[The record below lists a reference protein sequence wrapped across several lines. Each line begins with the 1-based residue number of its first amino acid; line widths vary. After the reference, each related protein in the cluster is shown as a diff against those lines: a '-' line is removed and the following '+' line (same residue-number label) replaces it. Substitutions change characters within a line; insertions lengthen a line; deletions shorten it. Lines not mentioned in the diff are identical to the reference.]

1 MKSKILIV
9 LITSLVLLFPRVQ
22 SQDVET
28 LLSKY
33 TEENGQGYMQP
44 LADVLGASFNSG
56 LFHSAKVKKMGFQV
70 YLGVS
75 SSVAFI
81 PDKRKTFEANPEGLF
96 NPLNPQDLP
105 IEVPTVFG
113 EVETVSVPGQGGTA
127 YLFPAGLN
135 VNMVPFAVPQLTIGS
150 VFGTDVTVRYF
161 AMGLNE
167 DFEDISVFGWGL
179 RHSISQHIPAIPLE
193 LAAGMYFQNFDLG
206 DYASADAMLFNL
218 QASKKLMIFTFY
230 GGLGYEKSTL
240 DITYDDP
247 EEGTEIRLNLDGKNS
262 IRLTTGVTFNLGPV
276 KLNVDYNFASQSIL
290 TLGLGLGF
298 GE

>member
-1 MKSKILIV
+1 MKLKILVVI
-9 LITSLVLLFPRVQ
+9 IASLVAIFPRVQ

-33 TEENGQGYMQP
+33 TQENGQGYTQP

-81 PDKRKTFEANPEGLF
+81 PDKRKTFEASPEGLF
-96 NPLNPQDLP
+96 NALNPQDLP
-105 IEVPTVFG
+105 VEVPTIFG
-113 EVETVSVPGQGGTA
+113 EVETVSVPGQGGTT

-135 VNMVPFAVPQLTIGS
+135 VNMVPLAVPQLTVGS
-150 VFGTDVTVRYF
+150 VFGTDLTVRYF
-161 AMGLNE
+161 ALGLNE
-167 DFEDISVFGWGL
+167 DFEDLSIFGWGL

-193 LAAGMYFQNFDLG
+193 LAAGMYFQNFNLG
-206 DYASADAMLFNL
+206 DYASAKAMLFNV

-240 DITYDDP
+240 DITYNDP
-247 EEGTEIRLNLDGKNS
+247 DENTDIRLNLDGKNS

-290 TLGLGLGF
+290 SLGLGLGF
-298 GE
+298 GD